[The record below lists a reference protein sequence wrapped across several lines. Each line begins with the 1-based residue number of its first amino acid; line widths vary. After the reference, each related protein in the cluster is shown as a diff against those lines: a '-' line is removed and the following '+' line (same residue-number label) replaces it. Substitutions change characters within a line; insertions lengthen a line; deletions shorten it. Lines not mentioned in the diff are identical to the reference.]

1 MADLPAARVAV
12 DLPPFTN
19 VGVDYFGPVNT
30 RYRRGTVKRWVC
42 LFTCLVTRAVHLEV
56 AFDMSADSF
65 LMAFHRFTARRG
77 KPAVVHSDNGSNFVA
92 AERELRDEVKTIN
105 SEKVKSS
112 MLLEAIDW
120 RFTPPY
126 APHMGGVWERM
137 VQSVKSTLK
146 ALITS
151 RLLTDEELLSFTA
164 EAERIVNDRPIT
176 KMRSDPRDP
185 TPLSPSD
192 LLLLRGNPSTSPIA
206 ERNPLRRRWAT
217 VQALA
222 NTFYER
228 FLAEYLSGQQSRSK
242 WQRDMPP
249 LQMHDVVLV
258 ADEDTPR
265 GQWPLGLVVE
275 VIPSEDGRVRKARVR
290 VAGKERLRPTSQ
302 LVFLEHCA

>member
-1 MADLPAARVAV
+1 
-12 DLPPFTN
+12 
-19 VGVDYFGPVNT
+19 
-30 RYRRGTVKRWVC
+30 
-42 LFTCLVTRAVHLEV
+42 
-56 AFDMSADSF
+56 
-65 LMAFHRFTARRG
+65 
-77 KPAVVHSDNGSNFVA
+77 
-92 AERELRDEVKTIN
+92 
-105 SEKVKSS
+105 
-112 MLLEAIDW
+112 
-120 RFTPPY
+120 
-126 APHMGGVWERM
+126 MGGVWERM